1 MARSC
6 SRLAVLLL
14 LICGCGPEGGAT
26 DTTDATGATATTAPT
41 GTGDVPEPPANL
53 LECTAIN
60 PCGVILA
67 NSGDPGLP
75 TPTGYTAAQ
84 ACALQQLAAAAPL
97 RLHYS
102 DDCEGMCYGALILV
116 RGDAS
121 VIVEP
126 YQGVFEGGVDLDG
139 IKAELAPLADSEL
152 CALKAPEYYQTCLA
166 AFDNACTSR
175 SNWFEGCAAPAPAA
189 CVP

>member
-1 MARSC
+1 MDLPR
-6 SRLAVLLL
+6 SRLAALLL
-14 LICGCGPEGGAT
+14 VLCACGPEGGGDTTSTTGTT
-26 DTTDATGATATTAPT
+26 DTPSPT
-41 GTGDVPEPPANL
+41 SSGSAEPPANL
-53 LECTAIN
+53 LECSAMN

-67 NSGDPGLP
+67 NSGEPGVP

-102 DDCEGMCYGALILV
+102 DGCEGMCYGALILI

-126 YQGVFEGGVDLDG
+126 YEGVFEGGVDLDG

-152 CALKAPEYYQTCLA
+152 CALKAPEFYETCLA

-189 CVP
+189 CEP